1 MADTFGIR
9 IDYKVGRNRPEKIFE
24 AMALYINAYEDLI
37 QLISNTIGC
46 KDEFSFVLDDVEK
59 GSITTYLKKF
69 KGQAIDLVT
78 AKILNE
84 ASETTKDLTGIS
96 SVESE
101 AEIDEIADN
110 LDERLTESFPDLFT
124 IAHPQVDKKNLA
136 KILKRLADANLNIRS
151 DENVELILDKKTDHP
166 IKVNTNF
173 KFSVNLD
180 DLYIEGKIHQN
191 GVTDK
196 LFVVKPVNDGNSRW
210 DCKSLNMN
218 QRFDA
223 VMMDKRW
230 LEKYQSGLVP
240 AIGPSDIMVAK
251 LNLIIKSK
259 HDNKTRKIIHA
270 EIIEVLNIIEN
281 TEGLKNEPLHF

>member
-84 ASETTKDLTGIS
+84 VSETTKDLSGIS

-101 AEIDEIADN
+101 TEIDEIADN

-124 IAHPQVDKKNLA
+124 IAQPQVDKKALA

-151 DENVELILDKKTDHP
+151 DEKVDLILDKKIDHP

-173 KFSVNLD
+173 KFSANLD
-180 DLYIEGKIHQN
+180 DLYVEGKIHEN

-218 QRFDA
+218 QRFEA

-259 HDNKTRKIIHA
+259 NDNKTSKIIHA